1 VGLTGERICGFGLTG
16 VSVFGGSSV
25 WPLLGLDG
33 GLVLGIL
40 VRLDTIL
47 YLLRFS
53 PVCDTGVACSVSTE
67 DSSS

>member
-1 VGLTGERICGFGLTG
+1 MGLAGERICGFGLIG

-33 GLVLGIL
+33 GLVLGSL
-40 VRLDTIL
+40 VRLATIL

-53 PVCDTGVACSVSTE
+53 PVCGTGVACSVSTG
-67 DSSS
+67 DPSS